1 MNDKTKNI
9 VVTVVFCIMIFGIFI
24 INLVKAPSQIS
35 ISERRPLKQFPNLSF
50 ETVFKPT
57 KENPQFMSEFES
69 YVLDQFWQRDKFR
82 EIKAFSMYNIFK
94 RSDNNGIYLVDGQV
108 SKYSNKMN
116 EVEIKENVKKL
127 NKLYNDFLKDMNV
140 YYSIIPDKNYYIAE
154 ENGYPHIDYEKF
166 ENIVCGNMNENMTY
180 IDLFDSLTVNDYY
193 RTDTHWRQEKL
204 ESVVTKLASV
214 MNFKTTDN
222 YEEKVLENFY
232 GVYYGQSALPI
243 DSEEMI
249 YLTNETLENAKVHV
263 YTVNEKATTNSD
275 ILKKEETKIYVES
288 DYKNNDPYDIFLGGP
303 EMLIEIENENAKTDK
318 ELYIFRDSY
327 GSSLSP
333 LLVEGYRKITIIDLR
348 YIATPILKEFVTF
361 EEENDVLIINCTD
374 VLGTGGILK
383 VF

>member
-24 INLVKAPSQIS
+24 INIVKSPSEIS
-35 ISERRPLKQFPNLSF
+35 ISERRPLKQFPKLSF
-50 ETVFKPT
+50 ETVFNPT
-57 KENPQFMSEFES
+57 EENPGFMSSFES

-82 EIKAFSMYNIFK
+82 EIKAFAMYNIFG

-116 EVEIKENVKKL
+116 EAEIMDNVKKL
-127 NKLYNDFLKDMNV
+127 NKLYNDFLTDMNV
-140 YYSIIPDKNYYIAE
+140 YYSIIPDKNYFMAE
-154 ENGYPHIDYEKF
+154 ENGYPHIDYKKF
-166 ENIVCGNMNENMTY
+166 ETLVCGNMNENMQY
-180 IDLFDSLTVNDYY
+180 INLFDTLEINDYY

-204 ESVVTKLASV
+204 GDVVNKLSEA
-214 MNFKTTDN
+214 MGFETTDI
-222 YEEKVLENFY
+222 YEENVLENFY

-249 YLTNETLENAKVHV
+249 YLTNETLENSKVNI
-263 YTVNEKATTNSD
+263 YTVNEKATSNTD
-275 ILKKEETKIYVES
+275 LLQKEETKIYVES
-288 DYKNNDPYDIFLGGP
+288 DYNNNDPYDIFLGGP
-303 EMLIEIENENAKTDK
+303 EMLITIENENAKTDK

-333 LLVEGYRKITIIDLR
+333 LLVEGYSKITIIDLR
-348 YIATPILKEFVTF
+348 YIASPLLKEFVTF
-361 EEENDVLIINCTD
+361 EEGSDVLIIHCTD

-383 VF
+383 VL

>member
-1 MNDKTKNI
+1 MNDKIKNI
-9 VVTVVFCIMIFGIFI
+9 VVTVVFCIMVFGIFLINI
-24 INLVKAPSQIS
+24 IKAPSTIS
-35 ISERRPLKQFPNLSF
+35 ISERRPLKQFPNLNF

-69 YVLDQFWQRDKFR
+69 YVLDQFWLRDEFR
-82 EIKAFSMYNIFK
+82 KIKAFSMYNIFG

-116 EVEIKENVKKL
+116 ESAILDNVKKL
-127 NKLYNDFLKDMNV
+127 NKVYNEFLKGMNV

-154 ENGYPHIDYEKF
+154 ENGYPHIDYERF
-166 ENIVCGNMNENMTY
+166 ENLVFSNMNKNMTY
-180 IDLFDSLTVNDYY
+180 IDIFDTLTVDDYY

-204 ESVVTKLASV
+204 SSIVNKLSSV
-214 MNFKTTDN
+214 MNFDVANN
-222 YEEKVLENFY
+222 YEEKVLDNFY

-243 DSEEMI
+243 DSEKMI
-249 YLTNETLENAKVHV
+249 YLTNETLENAKVTI
-263 YTVNEKATTNSD
+263 YTVNEKATSNSD
-275 ILKKEETKIYVES
+275 LLQKKETKIYVES
-288 DYKNNDPYDIFLGGP
+288 DYNNDDPYDIFLGGP

-333 LLVEGYRKITIIDLR
+333 LLVEGYKKITIIDLR
-348 YIATPILKEFVTF
+348 YIASPLLKQFIEFK
-361 EEENDVLIINCTD
+361 EGSDALLINCTD

-383 VF
+383 VL

>member
-24 INLVKAPSQIS
+24 INIIKAPSSIS
-35 ISERRPLKQFPNLSF
+35 ISERRPLKQMPKLSF
-50 ETVFKPT
+50 ESVFKPT
-57 KENPQFMSEFES
+57 KENPSFMSEFET
-69 YVLDQFWQRDKFR
+69 YVLDQFWLRDEFR
-82 EIKAFSMYNIFK
+82 KIKAFSMYNIFG

-116 EVEIKENVKKL
+116 ETEIKDNINKL
-127 NKLYNDFLKDMNV
+127 NKLYNDFLTEMNV
-140 YYSIIPDKNYYIAE
+140 YYAIIPDKNYFLAE

-166 ENIVCGNMNENMTY
+166 ESLVCDNMNENMTY
-180 IDLFDSLTVNDYY
+180 IDLFDTLEVDDYY
-193 RTDTHWRQEKL
+193 KTDTHWRQEKL
-204 ESVVTKLASV
+204 GDVVDKLASV
-214 MNFKTTDN
+214 MNFQTTDN
-222 YEEKVLENFY
+222 YEQKVLDDFY

-249 YLTNETLENAKVHV
+249 YLTNKTLENAKVNI
-263 YTVNEKATTNSD
+263 YTVNEKATSNAD
-275 ILKKEETKIYVES
+275 LLQKEETKIYVES
-288 DYKNNDPYDIFLGGP
+288 DYNNNDPYDIFLGGP
-303 EMLIEIENENAKTDK
+303 EMLITIENENAKTDK

-333 LLVEGYRKITIIDLR
+333 LLVEGYSKITIIDLR
-348 YIATPILKEFVTF
+348 YIASPLLKEFVTF
-361 EEENDVLIINCTD
+361 EEGSDALIIHCTD

>member
-1 MNDKTKNI
+1 MNDKIKNI
-9 VVTVVFCIMIFGIFI
+9 VVTVIFCIMIFGIFI
-24 INLVKAPSQIS
+24 INLAKAPSKIS
-35 ISERRPLKQFPNLSF
+35 ISERRPLKQFPELSY

-82 EIKAFSMYNIFK
+82 EIKAFSMYNIFG

-108 SKYSNKMN
+108 SKYNNKMN
-116 EVEIKENVKKL
+116 EASIKDNVKKL
-127 NKLYNDFLKDMNV
+127 NKVYTDFLKEMKV
-140 YYSIIPDKNYYIAE
+140 YYSIIPDKNYFIAE

-166 ENIVCGNMNENMTY
+166 ESLVCENMNKNMTY
-180 IDLFDSLTVNDYY
+180 IDIFDTLKLEDYY

-204 ESVVTKLASV
+204 DEVVNKLSSV
-214 MNFKTTDN
+214 MNFKTTQN

-243 DSEEMI
+243 DSEKMI
-249 YLTNETLENAKVHV
+249 YLTNDTLENAKVNI
-263 YTVNEKATTNSD
+263 YTVNEKATSSAD
-275 ILKKEETKIYVES
+275 LLQKEETKIYIES

-333 LLVEGYRKITIIDLR
+333 LLVEGYKKITIIDLR
-348 YIATPILKEFVTF
+348 YIASPLLKQFVEFKAGS
-361 EEENDVLIINCTD
+361 DALIINCTD

-383 VF
+383 VL